1 MLSRFPIEKKRRS
14 SIDQL
19 AIRSKYM
26 HAHRGTGGTPMP
38 PRFPIEKLKKIV
50 DWSIGYSK
58 YIYIYVCAS
67 GDRGDTPMPPRFPD

>member
-1 MLSRFPIEKKRRS
+1 MPSRFPIEKKRRS

-38 PRFPIEKLKKIV
+38 PRFPIEKLKKNRRLV
-50 DWSIGYSK
+50 NWLFEVH
-58 YIYIYVCAS
+58 IYICMRVGGQGGHPNAS
-67 GDRGDTPMPPRFPD
+67 KVS